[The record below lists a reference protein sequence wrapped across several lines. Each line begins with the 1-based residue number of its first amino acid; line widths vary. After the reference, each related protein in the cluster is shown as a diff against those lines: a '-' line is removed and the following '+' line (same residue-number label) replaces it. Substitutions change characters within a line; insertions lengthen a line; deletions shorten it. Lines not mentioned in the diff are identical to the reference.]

1 MNKISNIL
9 VKLKIR
15 WFENQDWTRM
25 NTNNEKSLKIW
36 KRFFRTSNL
45 GFMFPAIW
53 LSILFLLN
61 WIKKSDD
68 TTVWPFLHAQYYTLF
83 FSLELYL
90 KWSKKWWPWHKVK
103 SWVKSDGQSQDWWSL
118 RVNYTGSG
126 PEVNSISR
134 YIR

>member
-15 WFENQDWTRM
+15 WLENQDWTRM

-45 GFMFPAIW
+45 GFMFPPIW

-61 WIKKSDD
+61 WIKK
-68 TTVWPFLHAQYYTLF
+68 VMIQQFGPFCTPNNILF